1 MRGMSLFGP
10 LPAQKFLRLLKRVAD
25 GMPDRDAL
33 AEVLDGAIE
42 AVGAERGFLFR
53 SRRGGGFRVLIGRK
67 HDGGQVRDSM
77 GRISHHAVRKAL
89 ETGAPHLVA
98 NARRDRRY
106 RTEEGQLT
114 RRQPLSILVFP
125 IRIRG
130 QVEAGVYLDHRFQ
143 PLPVT
148 GAAIE
153 AADHW
158 RTLLEIGLAARE
170 RERLLGR
177 SAPLEASGAPAPPR
191 DRAMAAVAAAP
202 GASVDFHGLLAAS
215 PDMLDLVDAARRL
228 GRSDIPVVIQGET
241 GSGKEVLSRAIH
253 LSSRRAARPFLVVN
267 CGGLPENLLE
277 SELFGHVRGAFT
289 GADRDRE
296 GLLAQADGGTVLLDE
311 VGDMSQLL
319 QQKLLRFLEDGKVRP
334 VGKKS
339 SLRIDVRVLSST
351 HRDLEAL
358 TEAGSFRKD
367 LFFRLRGA
375 VLVLPPLRE
384 RREEVLPLA
393 ERFLADFTRAEGG
406 GPPALED
413 GARDRLVRYPW
424 PGNVRELANE
434 MRRLSA
440 LGIRRIE
447 ARDLSPFL
455 RGSRGPAGAG
465 GLPSGM
471 SIARIVS
478 EAERGAIARALA
490 SSGGNKSRA
499 AGLLGIT
506 RKALYRRMARY
517 GFR

>member
-1 MRGMSLFGP
+1 MSLFGP
-10 LPAQKFLRLLKRVAD
+10 LPAQKFIRLLKRVAEN
-25 GMPDRDAL
+25 MPDREAL
-33 AEVLDGAIE
+33 AEILDGAIE

-53 SRRGGGFRVLIGRK
+53 SRSGGGFRVLIGRK
-67 HDGGQVRDSM
+67 HDGSTIHDPV

-114 RRQPLSILVFP
+114 RRRPVSIIVLP

-130 QVEAGVYLDHRFQ
+130 QTEAGVYLDHRFH
-143 PLPVT
+143 PLPVS
-148 GAAIE
+148 GPAIE
-153 AADHW
+153 SADHW

-170 RERLLGR
+170 RERLIGR
-177 SAPLEASGAPAPPR
+177 ATRLSERPEGGHPREPAREPDAAPTAPA
-191 DRAMAAVAAAP
+191 D
-202 GASVDFHGLLAAS
+202 SVDFHGLLAAS

-228 GRSDIPVVIQGET
+228 GRSDIPVVITGET
-241 GSGKEVLSRAIH
+241 GTGKEALCRAIH
-253 LSSRRAARPFLVVN
+253 LSSRRAERPFLVVN
-267 CGGLPENLLE
+267 CGSLPENLLE
-277 SELFGHVRGAFT
+277 SELFGHARGAFT

-296 GLLAQADGGTVLLDE
+296 GLLVQGDGGTVLLDE
-311 VGDMSQLL
+311 VGDMSPVL

-334 VGKKS
+334 VGKKL
-339 SLRIDVRVLSST
+339 SLRIDVRILSST
-351 HRDLEAL
+351 HEDLAAL
-358 TEAGSFRKD
+358 TEAGTFRKD

-375 VLVLPPLRE
+375 VLEIPPLRE

-393 ERFLADFTRAEGG
+393 ERFLAGYARAEGHE
-406 GPPALED
+406 PPPIEE
-413 GARDRLVRYPW
+413 GARDRLASYPW

-434 MRRLSA
+434 MRRLA
-440 LGIRRIE
+440 AQGLNRIG

-455 RGSRGPAGAG
+455 RGARGPAGADG
-465 GLPSGM
+465 ARSIM
-471 SIARIVS
+471 SMTRVVS
-478 EAERGAIARALA
+478 EAERAAIARALA

-499 AGLLGIT
+499 ANLLGIT